1 MCGIVAYKGKKVCF
15 PILLDGLKKLEYRG
29 YDSAGVACIINN
41 KINITKRAG
50 KVKELENAI
59 KNKQSS
65 KNCSGLGIAHTR
77 WATHGEPN
85 QKNAHPH
92 IDDSKKITLVHN
104 GIIENFDPIKKFLK
118 SKKIKFKS
126 DTDTEV
132 LVQLIGY
139 FYNKGKLN
147 FEQSVRAALQR
158 VDGAYAI
165 VILNTDFP
173 DMMIAARKGSP
184 LVLGLKDNEFFI
196 GSDVSPIIKYTQQIT
211 YLNDS
216 EMAVINGDSYE
227 IKSVDKDVSLPKK
240 VEKIDYKIDDFDKGK
255 FQYFMHKEI
264 HEQVDTIRNTLKGR
278 STKSSVLLHGLSEY
292 WEEIKV
298 AEKIYITACGTSWH
312 AGLIGKNLIER
323 FAEVPVHVEYAS
335 EFRYNHSIM
344 DNKTVV
350 IAISQSG
357 ETADTLAAIAKANDF
372 GAITIGI
379 CNVPGSSVSR
389 ETKCGIHTR
398 CGHEIG
404 VASTKAFTA
413 QISVLYLLALKLAD
427 SKKKI
432 TAHGLKKYLNM
443 SGYEKSAV
451 GLNPYGTK
459 AIKSLLRKEKSINKM
474 AQKYKNASDFLYLG
488 RGLNFPVALEGA
500 LKLKEISYIH
510 AEGYP
515 AAEMKHGPIALVDKN
530 MPNVFIVPKDKTYD
544 KIISNIEE
552 IKSRKGKIII
562 VTDSKDKILRD
573 LADDLILLPKTNQ
586 YLFVILATIALQLF
600 SYFIALAKGCDVDQ
614 PRNLAKSV
622 TVE

>member
-1 MCGIVAYKGKKVCF
+1 MCGIVAYKGHKNCF
-15 PILLDGLKKLEYRG
+15 PILLGGLKKLEYRG
-29 YDSAGVACIINN
+29 YDSAGVACLYNN
-41 KINITKRAG
+41 EISITRRAG
-50 KVKELENAI
+50 KVKELETAI
-59 KNKQSS
+59 NSKKSS
-65 KNCSGLGIAHTR
+65 KNCTGLGIAHTR

-92 IDDSKKITLVHN
+92 LDQSNKIAIVHN
-104 GIIENFDPIKKFLK
+104 GIIENHNPIKKFLR
-118 SKKIKFKS
+118 SKKIKFRS

-139 FYNKGKLN
+139 FYNKGNLN

-158 VDGAYAI
+158 VDGAYGI
-165 VILNTDFP
+165 VVLNKDYP

-184 LVLGLKDNEFFI
+184 LVLGIKDNEFFI
-196 GSDVSPIIKYTQQIT
+196 GSDISPIVKHTQQII
-211 YLNDS
+211 YLDDS
-216 EMAVINGDSYE
+216 EIVIIDGSSYN
-227 IKSVDKDVSLPKK
+227 IKPVDKDISLPKK
-240 VEKIDYKIDDFDKGK
+240 VETIDYKIDDFDKGK
-255 FQYFMHKEI
+255 FKYFMHKEI
-264 HEQVDTIRNTLKGR
+264 HEQATTIENTLNGR
-278 STKSSVLLHGLSEY
+278 STKNSVLLHGLSEH
-292 WEEIKV
+292 WEEIQH
-298 AEKIYITACGTSWH
+298 AERIYITACGTSWH

-323 FAEVPVHVEYAS
+323 FAKVPVHVEYAS

-344 DNKTVV
+344 DNKTVL

-372 GAITIGI
+372 GSLTVGI

-389 ETKCGIHTR
+389 ETHCGVHTR

-413 QISVLYLLALKLAD
+413 QIAILYLFALKLAD
-427 SKKKI
+427 SRKTMTKS
-432 TAHGLKKYLNM
+432 ALKKHLAMGNAKKT
-443 SGYEKSAV
+443 GQIQ
-451 GLNPYGTK
+451 
-459 AIKSLLRKEKSINKM
+459 IKSLLRKEKTIKNI
-474 AQKYKNASDFLYLG
+474 AEKYQTASDFLYLG

-530 MPNVFIVPKDKTYD
+530 LPTVFVVPKDHTYD

-562 VTDSKDKILRD
+562 ITDSKDKILRD
-573 LADDLILLPKTNQ
+573 LSDDLILLPKTNQ
-586 YLFVILATIALQLF
+586 YVFVILATLSLQLF
-600 SYFIALAKGCDVDQ
+600 AFYIAVAKGCDVDQ

>member
-1 MCGIVAYKGKKVCF
+1 MCGIVAYKGDKNCF
-15 PILLDGLKKLEYRG
+15 PILLGGLKKLEYRG
-29 YDSAGVACIINN
+29 YDSAGVACLYNN
-41 KINITKRAG
+41 KISVTRRVG
-50 KVKELENAI
+50 KVKELEIAI
-59 KNKQSS
+59 NKKKSS
-65 KNCSGLGIAHTR
+65 KDCQGLGIAHTR

-92 IDDSKKITLVHN
+92 LDQSNKIAIVHN
-104 GIIENFDPIKKFLK
+104 GIIENYDPIKKFLR
-118 SKKIKFKS
+118 SKKMKFKS

-132 LVQLIGY
+132 LAQLIGY

-158 VDGAYAI
+158 VDGAYGI
-165 VILNTDFP
+165 VVLNKDYP

-184 LVLGLKDNEFFI
+184 LVLGIKDNEFFI
-196 GSDVSPIIKYTQQIT
+196 GSDVSPIIKHTQKII

-216 EMAVINGDSYE
+216 EMAVIDDSSYE

-255 FQYFMHKEI
+255 FKYFMHKEI
-264 HEQVDTIRNTLKGR
+264 HEQATTIENTLKGR
-278 STKSSVLLHGLSEY
+278 TTKSSVLLHGLSDY
-292 WEEIKV
+292 WEEIQH
-298 AEKIYITACGTSWH
+298 AERIYITACGTSWH

-323 FAEVPVHVEYAS
+323 FAKIPVHVEYAS
-335 EFRYNHSIM
+335 EFRYNHSVM

-372 GAITIGI
+372 GAVTVGI

-389 ETKCGIHTR
+389 ETDCGVHTR

-413 QISVLYLLALKLAD
+413 QISILYLLALKLAD
-427 SKKKI
+427 SRKTI
-432 TAHGLKKYLNM
+432 TKSALKKHLAMGNAKNT
-443 SGYEKSAV
+443 GQIQ
-451 GLNPYGTK
+451 
-459 AIKSLLRKEKSINKM
+459 IKSLLRKEKAIKKM
-474 AQKYKNASDFLYLG
+474 AEKYQKASDFLYLG

-530 MPNVFIVPKDKTYD
+530 LPNVFIVPKDHTYD

-586 YLFVILATIALQLF
+586 YVFVILATISLQLF
-600 SYFIALAKGCDVDQ
+600 AFYIAVAKGCDVDQ

>member
-1 MCGIVAYKGKKVCF
+1 MCGIVAYKGEKNCF
-15 PILLDGLKKLEYRG
+15 PILLGGLKKLEYRG
-29 YDSAGVACIINN
+29 YDSAGVACLINN
-41 KINITKRAG
+41 KINITKRSG
-50 KVKELENAI
+50 KVKELEAAI
-59 KNKQSS
+59 SNKKSS
-65 KNCSGLGIAHTR
+65 QNCGGLGIAHTR

-92 IDDSKKITLVHN
+92 IDESKKITLVHN
-104 GIIENFDPIKKFLK
+104 GIIENYDPIKKFLK
-118 SKKIKFKS
+118 SKKITFKS

-139 FYNKGKLN
+139 FYNKGKLD

-158 VDGAYAI
+158 VDGAYGI
-165 VILNTDFP
+165 VVLNVDFP
-173 DMMIAARKGSP
+173 EMMIAARRGSP
-184 LVLGLKDNEFFI
+184 LVLGVKEGEFFI
-196 GSDVSPIIKYTQQIT
+196 GSDISPIVSYTQQII

-216 EMAVINGDSYE
+216 EMAVINKNNYQ
-227 IKSVDKDVSLPKK
+227 IKSVEKDVVLPKK

-255 FQYFMHKEI
+255 FKHFMHKEI
-264 HEQVDTIRNTLKGR
+264 HEQVTTIGNTLKAR
-278 STKSSVLLHGLSEY
+278 STKNSILLHGLSEH
-292 WEEIKV
+292 WEEIQS
-298 AEKIYITACGTSWH
+298 ANRIYITACGTSWH

-323 FAEVPVHVEYAS
+323 FANVPVHVEYAS

-357 ETADTLAAIAKANDF
+357 ETADTLAAIAKANDY

-389 ETKCGIHTR
+389 ETKCGVHTR

-413 QISVLYLLALKLAD
+413 QITVLYFFALKLAD
-427 SKKKI
+427 SKKTMTRSVMRK
-432 TAHGLKKYLNM
+432 HLDLSMWPKYVND
-443 SGYEKSAV
+443 
-451 GLNPYGTK
+451 
-459 AIKSLLRKEKSINKM
+459 IKSVLKKEKSIKKI
-474 AQKYKNASDFLYLG
+474 AEKYQNASDFLYLG

-562 VTDSKDKILRD
+562 ITDSRDKILRD
-573 LADDLILLPKTNQ
+573 LADDLILVPKTTH
-586 YLFVILATIALQLF
+586 YMFVILATIVLQLF
-600 SYFIALAKGCDVDQ
+600 SYFVAVAKGCDVDQ

>member
-1 MCGIVAYKGKKVCF
+1 MCGIVAYKGNKNCF
-15 PILLDGLKKLEYRG
+15 PILLGGLKKLEYRG
-29 YDSAGVACIINN
+29 YDSAGVACLHDNRISV
-41 KINITKRAG
+41 TRRVG
-50 KVKELENAI
+50 KVKELESAI
-59 KNKQSS
+59 NSKKSS
-65 KNCSGLGIAHTR
+65 KDCKGLGIAHTR

-92 IDDSKKITLVHN
+92 LDQSKKIAIVHN
-104 GIIENFDPIKKFLK
+104 GIIENHDPIKKFLK

-158 VDGAYAI
+158 VDGAYGI
-165 VILNTDFP
+165 VVLNKDCP
-173 DMMIAARKGSP
+173 DTMIAARKGSP
-184 LVLGLKDNEFFI
+184 LVLGIKDNEFFI
-196 GSDVSPIIKYTQQIT
+196 GSDISPIIKHTQRII

-216 EMAVINGDSYE
+216 EMAVIDGSSYD
-227 IKSVDKDVSLPKK
+227 IKSVEKDVSLPKK

-255 FQYFMHKEI
+255 FKYFMHKEI
-264 HEQVDTIRNTLKGR
+264 HEQAKTIENTLTGR
-278 STKSSVLLHGLSEY
+278 TTKNSVLLHGLSEY
-292 WEEIKV
+292 WEEIQHAKN
-298 AEKIYITACGTSWH
+298 IYITACGTSWH

-323 FAEVPVHVEYAS
+323 FAKIPVHVEYAS
-335 EFRYNHSIM
+335 EFRYNHSII
-344 DNKTVV
+344 DNETVV

-357 ETADTLAAIAKANDF
+357 ETADTLAAISKANDF
-372 GAITIGI
+372 GAVTVGI
-379 CNVPGSSVSR
+379 CNVAGSSVSR
-389 ETKCGIHTR
+389 ETDCGVHTR

-413 QISVLYLLALKLAD
+413 QISILYLLALKLAD
-427 SKKKI
+427 ARKTI
-432 TAHGLKKYLNM
+432 TKSALKKHLAM
-443 SGYEKSAV
+443 
-451 GLNPYGTK
+451 GTASK
-459 AIKSLLRKEKSINKM
+459 TGQIQIKSLLRKEKSIKKM
-474 AQKYKNASDFLYLG
+474 AKKYQNASDFLYLG

-530 MPNVFIVPKDKTYD
+530 MPNVFIVPKDHTYD

-562 VTDSKDKILRD
+562 ITDSKEKILRD
-573 LADDLILLPKTNQ
+573 LADDIVVLPKTNQ
-586 YLFVILATIALQLF
+586 YIFVVLATIALQLF
-600 SYFIALAKGCDVDQ
+600 AFFIAVAKGCDVDQ